1 MPDAS
6 LSILL
11 LLPPPSLT
19 THPVRGFKDYFYFGT
34 KKICLATR
42 RRAHVPRSTKKTT
55 RRRTNVSVSFS
66 FRPRSSSS
74 WEFIASLSLLPAPG
88 IRAVHPSRAS
98 VVKRTGKEGHG
109 GTKIKANASP
119 KRLRVA
125 LVYRWPE
132 MVKRSVETALQASC
146 LPLVRKLDTKFFL
159 PTLG

>member
-74 WEFIASLSLLPAPG
+74 WEFIASLSLLPARYPC
-88 IRAVHPSRAS
+88 RAS
-98 VVKRTGKEGHG
+98 FSCVRRKTDGKR
-109 GTKIKANASP
+109 GTRRNEDKSERVPKAAA
-119 KRLRVA
+119 RRVGI
-125 LVYRWPE
+125 
-132 MVKRSVETALQASC
+132 SVTRDGQEVGWNRTAGFLSASC
-146 LPLVRKLDTKFFL
+146 T
-159 PTLG
+159 

>member
-74 WEFIASLSLLPAPG
+74 WEFIASLSLLPARYPC
-88 IRAVHPSRAS
+88 RASFSCDPSRKTDGKRGTRRNEDKSERVPKAAARRVGIS
-98 VVKRTGKEGHG
+98 VTRDGQEVGWNRTAGFL
-109 GTKIKANASP
+109 S
-119 KRLRVA
+119 
-125 LVYRWPE
+125 
-132 MVKRSVETALQASC
+132 ASC
-146 LPLVRKLDTKFFL
+146 T
-159 PTLG
+159 

>member
-1 MPDAS
+1 MTMPDAS

-74 WEFIASLSLLPAPG
+74 WEFIASLSLLPVRYAC
-88 IRAVHPSRAS
+88 RAS
-98 VVKRTGKEGHG
+98 FSCVRRKTDGKR
-109 GTKIKANASP
+109 GTRRNEDKSELRPQSGCASRWYIGDQRWSRG
-119 KRLRVA
+119 RLKPHCRLPV
-125 LVYRWPE
+125 
-132 MVKRSVETALQASC
+132 C
-146 LPLVRKLDTKFFL
+146 LLYVS
-159 PTLG
+159 